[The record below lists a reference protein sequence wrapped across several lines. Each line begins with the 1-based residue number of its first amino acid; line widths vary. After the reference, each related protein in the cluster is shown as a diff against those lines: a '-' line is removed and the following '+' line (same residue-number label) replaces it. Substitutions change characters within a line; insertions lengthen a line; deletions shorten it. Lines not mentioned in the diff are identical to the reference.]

1 MIFFWVNI
9 KKLLLYFWVKE
20 CIRGKKKYVYGEM
33 EAVGWGK
40 KNQILLSVCPPGGGG
55 GGVGW
60 ELPR

>member
-33 EAVGWGK
+33 EAVG
-40 KNQILLSVCPPGGGG
+40 
-55 GGVGW
+55 
-60 ELPR
+60 